1 MIVTFLQR
9 SYIFYTYWIEISG
22 FFAVEGEWYVVAL
35 TESELKKEKN
45 YLEKTSK
52 EISEQIDILGK
63 QIHVKESELTEFK
76 KVLWEDKGSIDKVE
90 MQTGLMSSELEAGF
104 MLMKMEYYKKLLKV
118 EYSPYFGRV
127 DFKEDNEE
135 LKPIYIGLTNVE
147 KDLNYFVHD
156 WRSPIASLFYDY
168 GIGPC
173 KYEAPDGDITG
184 YMSLRRQY
192 KIENNK
198 LIRVF
203 DNDLNVVDECLQE
216 VLSESSSSKMKNIV
230 NTIQKEQNEIIRNV
244 SNKHLIV
251 QGIAGSGKTS
261 VALHRIAFLLY
272 KIKNLKSSNVLI
284 FSPNNVFSEY
294 ISNVLPELGEDNT
307 GETTFHEFAIS
318 YAKEF
323 KKIETF
329 TDFIERFYTGKEANP
344 KLVSFKLSK
353 KMVDVI
359 DNYAKELEN
368 SIRITDDIEL
378 KIETIE
384 KSYLNKLL
392 KDKYDRLPLFERIDK
407 MAEHLC
413 DKTGVSYGKGKRGFI
428 KQIKERLSIKPNFK
442 KIYEDLYKSNAFI
455 SEYKKEESLKLNT
468 KEIKYEDA
476 LCFIYLKG
484 LLNGFPYSNL
494 IRQIVVDEAQDYN
507 EMQYIILSKI
517 FKRASF
523 TILGDVNQTINPYI
537 KYDTLEVLTNILN
550 ENSKYVEL
558 NKTYRSSKEIIE
570 YTNKI
575 LGLKYVSAIRKEINI
590 PVKFRDDIKQIEND
604 ILTLKEKYKSVA
616 IITKSK
622 QESVMLYERLKE
634 KIEGISLMEDSDKEF
649 NKNLVIVPSYL
660 AKGLEF
666 DAVISYTDKENIYNK
681 NERYLFYVVATRCQH
696 ELIVYNPPRA
706 FN

>member
-1 MIVTFLQR
+1 M
-9 SYIFYTYWIEISG
+9 
-22 FFAVEGEWYVVAL
+22 AL
-35 TESELKKEKN
+35 TEKELKKEKD
-45 YLEKTSK
+45 YLVSTSK
-52 EISEQIDILGK
+52 EISNQIDVLGK
-63 QIHVKESELTEFK
+63 EIHVKESELSEFR
-76 KVLWEDKGSIDKVE
+76 KVLWEDKGSIDSVE

-104 MLMKMEYYKKLLKV
+104 MLIKMEYYKKLLKV
-118 EYSPYFGRV
+118 QYAPYFGRI
-127 DFKEDNEE
+127 DFKEDGEHT
-135 LKPIYIGLTNVE
+135 KPIYIGLTNVE
-147 KDLNYFVHD
+147 KALRYFVYD

-173 KYEAPDGDITG
+173 KYEAPDGVING

-192 KIENNK
+192 KIENSK

-216 VLSESSSSKMKNIV
+216 VLSEKSSDKMKNIV
-230 NTIQKEQNEIIRNV
+230 NTIQGEQNEIIRNI

-307 GETTFHEFAIS
+307 GETTFHDFAIS

-323 KKIETF
+323 KRVETF
-329 TDFIERFYTGKEANP
+329 TDFIERFYTGKENNP
-344 KLVSFKLSK
+344 GFVKFKLSRN
-353 KMVDVI
+353 MVDVI
-359 DNYAKELEN
+359 DNYAKEIEQNIL
-368 SIRITDDIEL
+368 IKDDINL

-384 KSYLNKLL
+384 KKYLNYLL
-392 KDKYDRLPLFERIDK
+392 KEKFDKLPLFERIDK

-413 DKTGVSYGKGKRGFI
+413 DKTSISYGKGKRSFI
-428 KQIKERLSIKPNFK
+428 KQIKELVNIKPNYK
-442 KIYEDLYKSNAFI
+442 KIYEDLYRSKSFI
-455 SEYKKEESLKLNT
+455 DVYGKEETVKLNT
-468 KEIKYEDA
+468 KEINYEDA

-494 IRQIVVDEAQDYN
+494 IKQIVVDEAQDYN

-537 KYDTLEVLTNILN
+537 KYDTLEVLTDILN

-558 NKTYRSSKEIIE
+558 NKTYRSSGEIIA

-575 LGLKYVSAIRKEINI
+575 LGLKYVSAIRRENNV
-590 PVKFRDDIKQIEND
+590 PVKFRNNIEQLEDDISD
-604 ILTLKEKYKSVA
+604 LKEKYSSLA
-616 IITKSK
+616 IITKGK
-622 QESVMLYERLKE
+622 DESIKLYDKLKG
-634 KIEGISLMEDSDKEF
+634 KIDGISLMEDSDKEF

-666 DAVISYTDKENIYNK
+666 DSVISYTDKNNKYNK
-681 NERYLFYVVATRCQH
+681 DERYLFYVVATRCQH
-696 ELIVYNPPRA
+696 ELIIYNAPGE

>member
-1 MIVTFLQR
+1 M
-9 SYIFYTYWIEISG
+9 
-22 FFAVEGEWYVVAL
+22 AL
-35 TESELKKEKN
+35 TEKELKEEN
-45 YLEKTSK
+45 SYLGETSR
-52 EISEQIDILGK
+52 EISSQIDVLGK
-63 QIHVKESELTEFK
+63 EIHVKESDLAEFR
-76 KVLWEDKGSIDKVE
+76 KVLWEDKGSIDKIE
-90 MQTGLMSSELEAGF
+90 MQTGLMASELEASF
-104 MLMKMEYYKKLLKV
+104 MLMKMEYYKKLLRSQ
-118 EYSPYFGRV
+118 YSPYFGRV
-127 DFKEDNEE
+127 DFKEEGKIT
-135 LKPIYIGLTNVE
+135 KPIYIGLTNVE
-147 KDLNYFVHD
+147 KDLNYFVYD

-173 KYEAPDGDITG
+173 KYEAPDGGIKG

-198 LIRVF
+198 LLRVF

-216 VLSESSSSKMKNIV
+216 VLSEKSSDKMKNIV
-230 NTIQKEQNEIIRNV
+230 NTIQSEQNEIIRNV

-294 ISNVLPELGEDNT
+294 ISNVLPELGEENT

-323 KKIETF
+323 KRVETF
-329 TDFIERFYTGKEANP
+329 TDFIERFYTGKENNP
-344 KLVSFKLSK
+344 KFVKFKLSR
-353 KMVDVI
+353 KMIDVI
-359 DNYAKELEN
+359 DDYVKEIKQNIL
-368 SIRITDDIEL
+368 ITDDIEL

-384 KSYLNKLL
+384 KKYLNFLL
-392 KDKYDRLPLFERIDK
+392 KDKFDRLPLFERIDK

-413 DKTGVSYGKGKRGFI
+413 DKTGISYGKGKRSFI
-428 KQIKERLSIKPNFK
+428 KQIKERLSIKPDYK
-442 KIYEDLYKSNAFI
+442 KIYESLYKSKSFI
-455 SEYKKEESLKLNT
+455 NKYGKEEILKLNT
-468 KEIKYEDA
+468 KKINYEDA

-484 LLNGFPYSNL
+484 LLKGFPYSNL
-494 IRQIVVDEAQDYN
+494 IKQIVVDEAQDYN

-517 FKRASF
+517 FKKASF

-537 KYDTLEVLTNILN
+537 KYDTLEVLTDILN

-558 NKTYRSSKEIIE
+558 NKTYRSSGEIIA

-575 LGLKYVSAIRKEINI
+575 LGLKYVSAIRKENNV
-590 PVKFRDDIKQIEND
+590 PVRFRDDINTIEED
-604 ILTLKEKYKSVA
+604 ISYLKDKYASVA
-616 IITKSK
+616 VITKSK
-622 QESVMLYERLKE
+622 DESIKLYDKLKD

-666 DAVISYTDKENIYNK
+666 DSVVSYTDKDNVYTYD
-681 NERYLFYVVATRCQH
+681 ERYLFYVVATRCQH
-696 ELIVYNPPRA
+696 ELIIYNAPKILS
-706 FN
+706 

>member
-1 MIVTFLQR
+1 M
-9 SYIFYTYWIEISG
+9 
-22 FFAVEGEWYVVAL
+22 AL
-35 TESELKKEKN
+35 TEKELKEEN
-45 YLEKTSK
+45 GYLRNASK
-52 EISEQIDILGK
+52 EISNQIDVLGK
-63 QIHVKESELTEFK
+63 EIHVEESKLTEFR

-90 MQTGLMSSELEAGF
+90 MQTSLMNSEFEAGF

-118 EYSPYFGRV
+118 QYSPYFGRV
-127 DFKEDNEE
+127 DFKEDGEDI
-135 LKPIYIGLTNVE
+135 KKVYIGLTNIE
-147 KDLNYFVHD
+147 KDLRYFVYD

-173 KYEAPDGDITG
+173 KYEAPDGEIKG

-198 LIRVF
+198 LLRVF

-216 VLSESSSSKMKNIV
+216 VLSEKSSDKMKNIV
-230 NTIQKEQNEIIRNV
+230 NTIQSEQNEIIRNI

-294 ISNVLPELGEDNT
+294 ISNVLPELGEENT
-307 GETTFHEFAIS
+307 GETTFHDFAIS

-323 KKIETF
+323 KRVETF
-329 TDFIERFYTGKEANP
+329 TDFIERFYDRKENNP
-344 KLVSFKLSK
+344 SFVKFKLSK

-359 DNYAKELEN
+359 DNYEKELERN
-368 SIRITDDIEL
+368 IQITDDIEL

-384 KSYLNKLL
+384 KKYLNNLL
-392 KDKYDRLPLFERIDK
+392 KDKFDRLPLFERIDK

-413 DKTGVSYGKGKRGFI
+413 DKTGVSYGKGKRSFI
-428 KQIKERLSIKPNFK
+428 KQIKERLNIKPDFK
-442 KIYEDLYKSNAFI
+442 KIYEDLYKSEAFI
-455 SEYKKEESLKLNT
+455 DIYGKEEIVKLNT
-468 KEIKYEDA
+468 REINYEDA

-484 LLNGFPYSNL
+484 LLKGFPYSNL
-494 IRQIVVDEAQDYN
+494 IKQIVVDEAQDYN

-517 FKRASF
+517 FKKASF

-537 KYDTLEVLTNILN
+537 KYDTLEVLTDILN

-558 NKTYRSSKEIIE
+558 NKTYRSSGEIIA

-575 LGLKYVSAIRKEINI
+575 LGLKYVSAIRRENNV
-590 PVKFRDDIKQIEND
+590 PVKYRNDINTIEND
-604 ILTLKEKYKSVA
+604 VSDLKEKYASLA

-622 QESVMLYERLKE
+622 DEAIKLYDELKD

-666 DAVISYTDKENIYNK
+666 DSVISYTDKDNK
-681 NERYLFYVVATRCQH
+681 YTSEEKYLFYVVCTRCQH
-696 ELIVYNPPRA
+696 ELIIYNAPK
-706 FN
+706 NLYK